1 MALLLKTEAR
11 KDLSLFLIL
20 YPRASHF
27 IQVFPRLSFLCCCIS
42 RAIFLISQIK
52 LQFGP
57 GGKMAPTFLRGAL
70 SKIPEQGNLWV
81 SLNIQM
87 VMEIIQCLEQKPSGM
102 SGFKHMSSQSFVNSD
117 WNFSQPQKSL
127 LHAQRNTHGALF
139 FVGFFWVKNNELA
152 PPSPAIPDFRHHPQR
167 EPDGIFRANPAGR
180 GELVSGRGFG
190 DFKFQIPK
198 ELWDFFKSKDFCCC
212 SGLCF
217 CLGVMNGASS
227 RA

>member
-20 YPRASHF
+20 YPRASCF

-52 LQFGP
+52 FQFGP

-70 SKIPEQGNLWV
+70 SKIPEQGNLRV

-102 SGFKHMSSQSFVNSD
+102 SGFKHTSSQALSTLIGILVS
-117 WNFSQPQKSL
+117 
-127 LHAQRNTHGALF
+127 HRNRCFMHREIHTGLF
-139 FVGFFWVKNNELA
+139 FFWFF
-152 PPSPAIPDFRHHPQR
+152 
-167 EPDGIFRANPAGR
+167 
-180 GELVSGRGFG
+180 FG
-190 DFKFQIPK
+190 
-198 ELWDFFKSKDFCCC
+198 
-212 SGLCF
+212 
-217 CLGVMNGASS
+217 
-227 RA
+227 